1 MAPMAIVRK
10 DERELEKMYRA
21 GQIVW
26 NALHELRT
34 NVKPGVTTKELDSYA
49 ERYTAEHDAR
59 PAFKG
64 YMGYPGSLC
73 TSINQEVVHGI
84 PSLKRVLKEG
94 DILSMDFGVELD
106 GYYGDAALTVPVGT
120 IAPEREKLL
129 RVTRE
134 SLYHA
139 IEKVRPGNRL
149 SDISAA
155 VQGWVEQNGFSV
167 VREFVGHGIGT
178 KMHEEP
184 QLPNYGE
191 PGHGPKLI
199 EGMVLAI
206 EPMVN
211 SGKPAARVLSDT
223 WTAVTADGSDSA
235 HFEHT
240 VAVTADGPWIL
251 TRPREITGACW

>member
-1 MAPMAIVRK
+1 MVICKSPA
-10 DERELEKMYRA
+10 ELEKMHRA
-21 GQIVW
+21 GLIVW
-26 NALHELRT
+26 GALDKMRAM
-34 NVKPGVTTKELDSYA
+34 VKPGVTTQDLDEFA
-49 ERYTAEHDAR
+49 EAWTLQHKAR

-64 YMGYPGSLC
+64 YRGYPGSVC

-84 PSLKRVLKEG
+84 PSKARKLKEG

-106 GYYGDAALTVPVGT
+106 GYYGDAALTVPVGKVS
-120 IAPEREKLL
+120 PNREKLL

-134 SLYHA
+134 SLEQA
-139 IEKVRPGNRL
+139 IDKVRPGNRL
-149 SDISAA
+149 GDVSSA
-155 VQGWVEQNGFSV
+155 VQAWVEKNGYSV

-178 KMHEEP
+178 KMHEDP
-184 QLPNYGE
+184 QLPNYGS
-191 PGHGPKLI
+191 PGHGAKLQ

-211 SGKPAARVLSDT
+211 TGGPGVRVLDDD

-240 VAVTADGPWIL
+240 VAVTANGPWIL
-251 TRPREITGACW
+251 TRPRDAEGPVW

>member
-1 MAPMAIVRK
+1 MAIVRK
-10 DERELEKMYRA
+10 DKRELEKMHKA
-21 GQIVW
+21 GLLVW
-26 NALHELRT
+26 GALQELRKL
-34 NVKPGVTTKELDSYA
+34 VRPGVTTKDLDAFA

-84 PSLKRVLKEG
+84 PSMKRVLKEG

-120 IAPEREKLL
+120 IKPEREKLL

-134 SLYHA
+134 SLDQA
-139 IEKVRPGNRL
+139 IDKVRPGNRL

-155 VQGWVEQNGFSV
+155 VQGWVEKNGFSV

-191 PGHGPKLI
+191 PGQGPRLL

-211 SGKPAARVLSDT
+211 SGGPGVRVLEDK
-223 WTAVTADGSDSA
+223 WTAVTTDGSDSA

-240 VAVTADGPWIL
+240 VAVTSNGPWVL
-251 TRPREITGACW
+251 TRPREEQGPCW

>member
-1 MAPMAIVRK
+1 MAIVRK
-10 DERELEKMYRA
+10 DKRELEKMHRA
-21 GQIVW
+21 GLLVW
-26 NALHELRT
+26 GALQELRKL
-34 NVKPGVTTKELDSYA
+34 VRPGVTTKDLDAFA

-84 PSLKRVLKEG
+84 PSMKRVLKEG

-120 IAPEREKLL
+120 IKPEREKLL

-134 SLYHA
+134 SLDQA
-139 IEKVRPGNRL
+139 IDKVRPGNRL

-155 VQGWVEQNGFSV
+155 VQGWVEKNGFSV

-191 PGHGPKLI
+191 PGQGPRLL

-211 SGKPAARVLSDT
+211 SGGPGVRVLEDK
-223 WTAVTADGSDSA
+223 WTAVTTDGSDSA

-240 VAVTADGPWIL
+240 VAVTSNGPWVL
-251 TRPREITGACW
+251 TRPREEQGPCW

>member
-1 MAPMAIVRK
+1 MVICKSPA
-10 DERELEKMYRA
+10 ELEKMYRA

-26 NALHELRT
+26 GALDKMRAMI
-34 NVKPGVTTKELDSYA
+34 KPGVTTQELDEFA
-49 ERYTAEHDAR
+49 EAWTVQHKAR

-64 YMGYPGSLC
+64 YRGYPGSVC

-84 PSLKRVLKEG
+84 PSKSRKLKEG

-106 GYYGDAALTVPVGT
+106 GYYGDAALTVPVGKVSPT
-120 IAPEREKLL
+120 REKLL

-134 SLYHA
+134 SLEQA
-139 IEKVRPGNRL
+139 IDKVRPGNRL
-149 SDISAA
+149 GDVSAA
-155 VQGWVEQNGFSV
+155 VQAWVEKNGYSV

-178 KMHEEP
+178 KMHEDP
-184 QLPNYGE
+184 QLPNYGS
-191 PGHGPKLI
+191 PGHGPKLQ

-211 SGKPAARVLSDT
+211 TGGPGVRVLDDD

-240 VAVTADGPWIL
+240 VAVTANGPWIL
-251 TRPREITGACW
+251 TRPRDAAGPVW

>member
-1 MAPMAIVRK
+1 MVICKSAA
-10 DERELEKMYRA
+10 ELEKMHQA
-21 GQIVW
+21 GLIVW
-26 NALHELRT
+26 GALEKMRKM
-34 NVKPGVTTKELDSYA
+34 VKPGISTAELDEFA
-49 ERYTAEHDAR
+49 ESFTRERHAR

-64 YMGYPGSLC
+64 YRGYPGSVC
-73 TSINQEVVHGI
+73 TSINQEIVHGI
-84 PSLKRVLKEG
+84 PSASRRLKEG

-106 GYYGDAALTVPVGT
+106 GYFGDAALTVPVGK
-120 IAPEREKLL
+120 ISSEREKLL

-134 SLYHA
+134 SLERG

-149 SDISAA
+149 GDVSAA
-155 VQGWVEQNGFSV
+155 VQEWVEHNGYSV

-184 QLPNYGE
+184 QIPNYGTA
-191 PGHGPKLI
+191 GQGPRLQA
-199 EGMVLAI
+199 GMVLAI

-211 SGKPAARVLSDT
+211 VGGPNVRMLEDN
-223 WTAVTADGSDSA
+223 WTAVTEDGSDSA

-251 TRPREITGACW
+251 TRPKEATGPVW